1 MTGVYMVNGLLFVIP
16 CILLLYLIFRDQI
29 KIPRLPV
36 IFASVAMFLMVHL
49 LSSRV
54 YLMVDTPLEK
64 TFVSIVS
71 QFAGVFIFST
81 VSSYTFGQSLF
92 IITVVKNYSE
102 NVRLFSYQIYFLSTG
117 RLPEGSVSAIS
128 CIMAAVSLALFPLI
142 CWFYKKLMRPALDY
156 SRSLVIWKLIW
167 VIPISNTIIYTMNI
181 APDTT
186 NYSYFPK
193 EEFLVLPALWCMM
206 TFMTYGI
213 FLRTVIAVSRNAE
226 LQEKLHLTEV
236 QITAQQKYMEDLQ
249 MRIQE
254 TRRYRHDIRHHF
266 LVLGN
271 LAKSKDLDGL
281 QKYLEKISAFSV
293 LRPTEIFCENTA
305 VNALLGYYKE
315 KAEKEQIKMTLQVS
329 LFEKIPIADTEVCI
343 ILGNL
348 LENAIEACRRMES
361 QDRSIDLELTMV
373 SSTLLVLLVQNS
385 YEGVVQRAQDG
396 TFLSAKTK
404 GRKGIGLSS
413 VLDITERY
421 NGVLR
426 FEYKDQIFKVSLL
439 LNGGGPK
446 EW

>member
-1 MTGVYMVNGLLFVIP
+1 
-16 CILLLYLIFRDQI
+16 
-29 KIPRLPV
+29 
-36 IFASVAMFLMVHL
+36 
-49 LSSRV
+49 
-54 YLMVDTPLEK
+54 
-64 TFVSIVS
+64 
-71 QFAGVFIFST
+71 
-81 VSSYTFGQSLF
+81 
-92 IITVVKNYSE
+92 
-102 NVRLFSYQIYFLSTG
+102 
-117 RLPEGSVSAIS
+117 
-128 CIMAAVSLALFPLI
+128 
-142 CWFYKKLMRPALDY
+142 
-156 SRSLVIWKLIW
+156 
-167 VIPISNTIIYTMNI
+167 
-181 APDTT
+181 
-186 NYSYFPK
+186 
-193 EEFLVLPALWCMM
+193 
-206 TFMTYGI
+206 
-213 FLRTVIAVSRNAE
+213 
-226 LQEKLHLTEV
+226 
-236 QITAQQKYMEDLQ
+236 

-421 NGVLR
+421 NGVSR